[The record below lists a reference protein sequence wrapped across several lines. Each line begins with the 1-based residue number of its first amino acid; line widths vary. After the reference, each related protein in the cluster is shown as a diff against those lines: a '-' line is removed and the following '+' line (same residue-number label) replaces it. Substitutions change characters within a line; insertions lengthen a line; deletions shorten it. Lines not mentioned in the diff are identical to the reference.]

1 MISSAEPATLSTE
14 SWYLVHTKPR
24 QELLALENLERQ
36 NYSCYLPTMPVEK
49 IRDNSTVMVE
59 EPLFPR
65 YLFIRL
71 DSSDQGK
78 SWTPIRSTV
87 GVSQL
92 VHFGARAAKVDDALV
107 ELLRQREQAMPL
119 DAMFHNGDLVVIT
132 DGPFAGIEAIY
143 QTADADRRAFI
154 LLEILSKPVSMQID
168 PGRLRK
174 AG

>member
-1 MISSAEPATLSTE
+1 MSN
-14 SWYLVHTKPR
+14 WYLIHTKIR
-24 QELLALENLERQ
+24 QERVALENLERQ
-36 NYSCYLPTMPVEK
+36 GFECFLPLIRAEK
-49 IRDNSTVMVE
+49 LRRGQLLVVQE
-59 EPLFPR
+59 ALFPR

-78 SWTPIRSTV
+78 SWAPIRSTL

-92 VHFGARAAKVDDALV
+92 VHFGARAAKVDNGLV
-107 ELLRQREQAMPL
+107 DLLRQREQAMPL
-119 DAMFHNGDLVVIT
+119 DAMFHSGDSVVIT

-143 QTADADRRAFI
+143 QTADADRRSFI

-168 PGRLRK
+168 AGRLRK